1 MFPKWRWLLRYWLAG
16 FARGGGALFFTGV
29 TALLTPKFPVATR
42 TQYYATVLTGNV
54 DRGACDELD
63 RPADHCMRACE
74 HHLPPSWSP
83 VGKAALLHGEQANE
97 LWVDPLAKGRGV
109 TVPTDTQ
116 PKAGNVIITSDQEI
130 SQIITNIA
138 ALEDVL

>member
-1 MFPKWRWLLRYWLAG
+1 M
-16 FARGGGALFFTGV
+16 
-29 TALLTPKFPVATR
+29 
-42 TQYYATVLTGNV
+42 LTGNV

-97 LWVDPLAKGRGV
+97 LWVDPLAK
-109 TVPTDTQ
+109 
-116 PKAGNVIITSDQEI
+116 
-130 SQIITNIA
+130 
-138 ALEDVL
+138 ALILANLGDKVSIVN